1 MKSGSIILFPLLA
14 SVIFILL
21 ALAIRDRLPDPLAI
35 HFGISGQADGYLSF
49 WPSVITNAAL
59 IATPAFVGLFL
70 ASTGYP
76 KRLRGIFFWLP
87 MSLTGLFF
95 AISSYLLLIQIDLET
110 AEVAKIDANFFLLI
124 FLPVFFLTLLLLRL
138 PEIEVD
144 DSYLNIKSLGISM
157 VKISLDQI
165 ASVSTTNVRAR
176 DFGGWGLRVNFQ
188 GEIAFL
194 PSSGSAIAIEKR
206 SGEKILI
213 RTNNPE
219 QMKTM
224 IEGKLS

>member
-1 MKSGSIILFPLLA
+1 MKSSSLISFPLLA
-14 SVIFILL
+14 SVVFILL
-21 ALAIRDRLPDPLAI
+21 ALVIRDRLPDPLAI

-59 IATPAFVGLFL
+59 IATPAFVGVFF
-70 ASTGYP
+70 ARKGYP

-87 MSLTGLFF
+87 LSLTGLFF
-95 AISSYLLLIQIDLET
+95 AISSYLLLIQIDLEV
-110 AEVAKIDANFFLLI
+110 AEVARIDANFLLLVLLPVI
-124 FLPVFFLTLLLLRL
+124 FLVLLLLRM
-138 PEIEVD
+138 PIIEVGD
-144 DSYLNIKSLGISM
+144 TYLDIKSLGISM

-165 ASVSTTNVRAR
+165 ASVSITNVRAR
-176 DFGGWGLRVNFQ
+176 DFGGWGLRVNLL

-194 PSSGSAIAIEKR
+194 PSSGAAIAIEKR

-213 RTNNPE
+213 RTDSPE

-224 IEGKLS
+224 IEGRLS